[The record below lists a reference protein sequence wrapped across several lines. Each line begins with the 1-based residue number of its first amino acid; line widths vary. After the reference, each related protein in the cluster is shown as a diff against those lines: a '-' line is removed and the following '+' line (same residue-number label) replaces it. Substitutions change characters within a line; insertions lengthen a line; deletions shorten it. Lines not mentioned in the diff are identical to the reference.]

1 MLKSRTKPPVVPEAR
16 QKMSRT
22 DAAIE
27 AALSK
32 HRDKASLGAAW
43 CAFAARCEGREDD
56 YRFWLNVFK
65 GLAGRQDNREVPV
78 TLPTESYNLSS

>member
-1 MLKSRTKPPVVPEAR
+1 MLKSSNKLSVASAMR
-16 QKMSRT
+16 QKMTRT
-22 DAAIE
+22 NAAIE
-27 AALSK
+27 AAKSK
-32 HRDKASLGAAW
+32 HGDKASLSAAW

-78 TLPTESYNLSS
+78 TSQTNADGKL